1 MTKLNNIKWYYFNLE
16 APHIQTKKEKHIK
29 LVTPDNIKTA

>member
-16 APHIQTKKEKHIK
+16 ASYIQTKKEKP
-29 LVTPDNIKTA
+29 VTPDNIKTA